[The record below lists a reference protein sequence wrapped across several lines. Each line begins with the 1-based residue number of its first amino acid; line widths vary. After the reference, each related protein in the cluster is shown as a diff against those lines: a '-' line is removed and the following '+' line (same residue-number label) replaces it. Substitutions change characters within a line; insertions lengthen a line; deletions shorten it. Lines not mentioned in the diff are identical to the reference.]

1 MKDKEI
7 YKILERAINNN
18 NVRKVTLDWKILK
31 EGTTYGVTS
40 SCSEYT
46 TIRIV
51 PNIVIEKYSNIE
63 EG

>member
-18 NVRKVTLDWKILK
+18 NVCKITLDWKILK
-31 EGTTYGVTS
+31 EGTMYAAGS
-40 SCSEYT
+40 NYT
-46 TIRIV
+46 TIKVV
-51 PNIVIEKYSNIE
+51 PNIMIEKYSNIE

>member
-7 YKILERAINNN
+7 YKILEQAINNN
-18 NVRKVTLDWKILK
+18 NVCKITLDWKMLR
-31 EGTTYGVTS
+31 EGADYGAVGS
-40 SCSEYT
+40 NYT
-46 TIRIV
+46 TIKVV